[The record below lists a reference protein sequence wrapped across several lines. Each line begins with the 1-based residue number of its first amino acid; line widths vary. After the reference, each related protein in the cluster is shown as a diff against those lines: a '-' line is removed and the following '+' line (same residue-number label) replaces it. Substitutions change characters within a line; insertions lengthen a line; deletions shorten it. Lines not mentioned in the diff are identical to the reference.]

1 MPEWPI
7 DANYRQSQKSETAKE
22 PQVTPNGCT
31 R

>member
-7 DANYRQSQKSETAKE
+7 DANYRQSQESKTAKE